1 MGPLSNEDEFLK
13 AVKHGAKSMEFTKL
27 IHILADEIQKLCRLE
42 ETVNV
47 MNGPEDSSSFL
58 LELSSFL
65 KELRCPYKNLVTG
78 LYFY

>member
-1 MGPLSNEDEFLK
+1 
-13 AVKHGAKSMEFTKL
+13 MEFTKL

-65 KELRCPYKNLVTG
+65 KELGCPYKNLVTG
-78 LYFY
+78 LYFYKIVVKEVLYMYYVRYKSH